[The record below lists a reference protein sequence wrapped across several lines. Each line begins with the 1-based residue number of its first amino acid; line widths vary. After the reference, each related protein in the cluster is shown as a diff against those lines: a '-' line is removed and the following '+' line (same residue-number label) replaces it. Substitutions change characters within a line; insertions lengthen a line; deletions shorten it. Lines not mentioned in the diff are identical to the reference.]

1 MTVWPGSARRT
12 QMPRVLQNASKQR
25 GQRVVRLL
33 SSWCLRS
40 KVRLIVITSVSLLR
54 IVDMEKA
61 HCLDSEESRWW
72 ALKSCSK
79 FSTLFV
85 LDAWWSWNT
94 PRSVGSFTH
103 TVIGLSATPPSLWP
117 GRELRKYHHYVRGN
131 EYSVFKVRLT
141 VSGFPPHLGC
151 CPCCDHS
158 VSES

>member
-1 MTVWPGSARRT
+1 
-12 QMPRVLQNASKQR
+12 
-25 GQRVVRLL
+25 
-33 SSWCLRS
+33 
-40 KVRLIVITSVSLLR
+40 
-54 IVDMEKA
+54 MEKA

-141 VSGFPPHLGC
+141 VSGFPLIWGVALAVTIVYLKAECFFRMSCFRFLLLKNRKHPFRF
-151 CPCCDHS
+151 
-158 VSES
+158 